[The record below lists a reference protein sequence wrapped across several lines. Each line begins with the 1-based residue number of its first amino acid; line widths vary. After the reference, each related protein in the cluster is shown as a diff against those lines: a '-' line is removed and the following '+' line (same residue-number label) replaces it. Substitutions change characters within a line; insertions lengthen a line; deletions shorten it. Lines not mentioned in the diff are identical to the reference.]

1 MSAAEKPVEWTCEG
15 SRKLH
20 EGLFFGFH
28 ARVKADGALTVNNR
42 VTKKRTVS
50 GSQFGWYRR
59 SSRLLS
65 HDDGAKVFFCKV
77 TETK

>member
-20 EGLFFGFH
+20 EGMLFGFH

-42 VTKKRTVS
+42 VSKGGLYQAVNLGGTAEAADFCPMMMGQKT
-50 GSQFGWYRR
+50 
-59 SSRLLS
+59 
-65 HDDGAKVFFCKV
+65 FF
-77 TETK
+77 